1 LQERAP
7 HAITPN
13 MLEFLFWLSAVLVVY
28 IYIGYPAL
36 MGLLAL
42 NKRPVAYDDSYQP
55 NVSILI
61 AAYNEEKDIAET
73 LENKIAQEY
82 PRDRL
87 EVLVVSDESDDD
99 TDNIVKRYARTSDIT
114 IRLFRQTARQGKT
127 AGLNLIA
134 PEAKGEIIIFSDANS
149 QWAPDSVAK
158 LVRNFADPEV
168 GYVTGKMVYT
178 HDDGSLMGDGCSSYM
193 KYENWLRE
201 QETAAGSIVGVDGG
215 IDAMRRNLYEPLSPD
230 QLPDFVQPLKVVEKG
245 WRAIYEPDAL
255 LKEKALKDSESEF
268 AMRVRVSLRAIW
280 ALYDM
285 RQLLNPFSHG
295 LYAFQLLS
303 HKVLRYYAFVPLA
316 LLALVSTVLSNDGGW
331 YTLAF
336 WAQLGIYG
344 VAFAGHRKEGK
355 GEELSSL
362 FAIPYYFAVLNFAC
376 YKAAVAFW
384 RGQKKVT
391 WNPRKG

>member
-1 LQERAP
+1 
-7 HAITPN
+7 
-13 MLEFLFWLSAVLVVY
+13 MLETLFWLSAILVVY

-42 NKRPVAYDDSYQP
+42 NKRPVAYDDNYQP
-55 NVSILI
+55 TVSILI

-87 EVLVVSDESDDD
+87 EILVVSDESEDD
-99 TDNIVKRYARTSDIT
+99 TDKIVKRYARKSDVS
-114 IRLFRQTARQGKT
+114 IRLFRQEPRQGKT

-134 PEAKGEIIIFSDANS
+134 PEANGEIIIFSDANS
-149 QWAPDSVAK
+149 QWAPDAVAR

-178 HDDGSLMGDGCSSYM
+178 QVDGAVMGDGCSAYM
-193 KYENWLRE
+193 KYENWIRA
-201 QETAAGSIVGVDGG
+201 QETAVGSIVGVDGG
-215 IDAMRRNLYEPLSPD
+215 IDAMRRSLYSPLSPD

-245 WRAIYEPDAL
+245 YRVIYEPEAL
-255 LKEKALKDSESEF
+255 LKEQALDDADSEF
-268 AMRVRVSLRAIW
+268 AMRVRVSLRALW

-285 RQLLNPFSHG
+285 RKLLNLINHG
-295 LYAFQLLS
+295 LYSLQLIS

-316 LLALVSTVLSNDGGW
+316 VLAGISTVLSNDGAV
-331 YTLAF
+331 YALAF
-336 WAQLGIYG
+336 LGQVAFYVLAIIGHNRLMQGGSLPTAYG
-344 VAFAGHRKEGK
+344 V
-355 GEELSSL
+355 
-362 FAIPYYFAVLNFAC
+362 PYYFTLLNVAC
-376 YKAAVAFW
+376 FRAALAFS
-384 RGQKKVT
+384 RGEKKVT